1 MLFPSIYD
9 YLEFPEYQRILA
21 IILKAIPFHRRFH
34 LMKASGVIKFVCF
47 FFVTAGFAD
56 DPRTVS
62 LEPPAWMKDV
72 TRLPPGTHL
81 NKRSVKLGY
90 TLDWNHQVNAGA
102 VEIAIV
108 RDSPE
113 GSKLVG
119 EASGSST
126 GFARALWP
134 YQFTARSIVDQSSL
148 RPVTFQL
155 NERDRD
161 AENSYD
167 IIFERYRQIF
177 TTTSKKKEEILSS
190 TDRFKFDFGQ
200 DVLSSAFYL
209 RSQALNEGDEI
220 SMVVTPFNR
229 PYLATFEVLG
239 RETHKVKGTVYAAI
253 KVDARIGKVNPDLT
267 INTYD
272 KIKKTTL
279 WLSDDEF
286 RIPLELQSQIA
297 FGFVSARLDE
307 IEWLE

>member
-1 MLFPSIYD
+1 
-9 YLEFPEYQRILA
+9 
-21 IILKAIPFHRRFH
+21 
-34 LMKASGVIKFVCF
+34 MKASGVIFSVCLF
-47 FFVTAGFAD
+47 FLGTVSAD

-62 LEPPAWMKDV
+62 PDPPSWMKEI

-90 TLDWNHQVNAGA
+90 TLDWNHKVNAGKLDIA
-102 VEIAIV
+102 VV
-108 RDSPE
+108 REGDS
-113 GSKLVG
+113 GSKMVG

-134 YQFTARSIVDQSSL
+134 YQFSARSIVDQNSL
-148 RPVTFQL
+148 RPLTFQL
-155 NERDRD
+155 NERDRE

-167 IIFERYRQIF
+167 IIFERYRQIL
-177 TTTSKKKEEILSS
+177 TTTSKKKAEILSC

-200 DVLSSAFYL
+200 DVLSSAYYL
-209 RSQALNEGDEI
+209 RSQALKSGDEI

-239 RETHKVKGTVYAAI
+239 RETHKVKGTVYATI
-253 KVDARIGKVNPDLT
+253 KLDARIGKVNPDLT
-267 INTYD
+267 IHTYE